1 MKGYNAFFLQ
11 VFPRLEATRLVKRL
25 LNHLVFSH
33 IYCLHIL
40 ILHIVPLEP
49 LPVKVEPLVVH
60 LQGIVEV
67 EPPSPEPLLLD
78 HLQGIPLLDHLQ
90 GIPLLDHLQGIPL
103 LDHLQGKPEEVGPT

>member
-33 IYCLHIL
+33 IYCLHIM

-49 LPVKVEPLVVH
+49 LPVKVEPLVIH
-60 LQGIVEV
+60 LQSCI
-67 EPPSPEPLLLD
+67 PEHNAQQGRTHLLNVLLWMMCHCPQVRTTNLVRTLLMLKNLLLR
-78 HLQGIPLLDHLQ
+78 
-90 GIPLLDHLQGIPL
+90 
-103 LDHLQGKPEEVGPT
+103 K